1 MDVVHHWYGTQTW
14 IDELEDFAMNKF
26 GSTYVNHVD
35 AYDLP
40 PPKEILFEGVRRVV
54 RNIQLLEDS
63 GELPSE
69 ILILILR
76 ETHEWAERWAMLSDD
91 GERFAKLAARI
102 EKDFKQLKK
111 GRVPT

>member
-40 PPKEILFEGVRRVV
+40 TTKEILFEGVRRVV
-54 RNIQLLEDS
+54 RNI
-63 GELPSE
+63 
-69 ILILILR
+69 
-76 ETHEWAERWAMLSDD
+76 
-91 GERFAKLAARI
+91 
-102 EKDFKQLKK
+102 
-111 GRVPT
+111 